1 MCELFSQ
8 GLHLNHCSILRLVLL
23 DMISGL
29 AVIIYLLSM
38 RRIIL
43 SCVHSFL
50 SQMKISLQY
59 SQFFCT
65 LGMYVFGW
73 KTVKLA
79 KLTYVIIGITKFL
92 CALNNLGALVLNCG
106 LKGFL
111 KIQFDLEV

>member
-1 MCELFSQ
+1 MC
-8 GLHLNHCSILRLVLL
+8 
-23 DMISGL
+23 
-29 AVIIYLLSM
+29 
-38 RRIIL
+38 
-43 SCVHSFL
+43 
-50 SQMKISLQY
+50 
-59 SQFFCT
+59 
-65 LGMYVFGW
+65 LGG